1 MCSTQDFLV
10 TGHLDRKPRV
20 FTWIQDTDFLPN
32 LSCKVALLSRTSTK
46 KFTKANIYIFGSTK
60 HSMCLGQVVL
70 LLALRGVGSWTVCA
84 MVLITYK
91 ATLQLRVQTV
101 RTGVQPALEKVTLNP
116 TITVTFALEASTLT
130 IGLYEAYSNT
140 YISEKTKQLK
150 YYLQRSWCDWFTPW
164 V

>member
-1 MCSTQDFLV
+1 
-10 TGHLDRKPRV
+10 
-20 FTWIQDTDFLPN
+20 
-32 LSCKVALLSRTSTK
+32 
-46 KFTKANIYIFGSTK
+46 
-60 HSMCLGQVVL
+60 
-70 LLALRGVGSWTVCA
+70 

-150 YYLQRSWCDWFTPW
+150 YYLQRSWCD
-164 V
+164 